1 MFVGTT
7 MAAPT
12 ELAGENGVNKRQDS
26 SGRIGDDNIQEN
38 VNAVSTVISLI
49 RILSGI
55 NS

>member
-1 MFVGTT
+1 

-12 ELAGENGVNKRQDS
+12 EVAGENRLNKRQLS
-26 SGRIGDDNIQEN
+26 SGRIGDDTIQECVN
-38 VNAVSTVISLI
+38 VVSTVISLI